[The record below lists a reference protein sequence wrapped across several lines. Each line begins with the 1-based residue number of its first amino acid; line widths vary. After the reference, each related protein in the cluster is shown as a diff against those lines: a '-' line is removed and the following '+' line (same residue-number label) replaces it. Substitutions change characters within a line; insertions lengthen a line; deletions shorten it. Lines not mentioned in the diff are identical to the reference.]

1 MISHVKEVKQMTK
14 QEYERIQKDLDNIM
28 KDMKH
33 MSLSSLERW
42 AYKEAVLACKS
53 ALSNYNPEKR

>member
-1 MISHVKEVKQMTK
+1 MTT